1 MKIKQ
6 IIIFILLTIVLVVCS
21 YIVLDILD
29 SYSNYFPAIA
39 AGIIVIADI
48 ALMGSIFLR
57 FMKSSNSHRQ

>member
-29 SYSNYFPAIA
+29 SHSNYFPAIA

-57 FMKSSNSHRQ
+57 FMNSSNSQRQ